1 MNTGLIAARYASALI
16 MYASDHRAG
25 HDLYLMMKRI
35 SGFFTLEAELEKTF
49 CNRMISR
56 EKRKEL
62 FLDMFP
68 NYPRESLQVLSGF
81 LDLLIQQRREH
92 IIRYACL
99 QYIHLYRKKHG
110 ITYGVLTTVVPVDE
124 GTADRIKKLL
134 EPVHPENVELEMKQ
148 DARLLGGF
156 SLRVG
161 MDVWDASLA
170 ARMRK
175 VRKAYGLTDNNQ
187 T

>member
-1 MNTGLIAARYASALI
+1 
-16 MYASDHRAG
+16 
-25 HDLYLMMKRI
+25 
-35 SGFFTLEAELEKTF
+35 
-49 CNRMISR
+49 
-56 EKRKEL
+56 
-62 FLDMFP
+62 
-68 NYPRESLQVLSGF
+68 
-81 LDLLIQQRREH
+81 
-92 IIRYACL
+92 
-99 QYIHLYRKKHG
+99 
-110 ITYGVLTTVVPVDE
+110 
-124 GTADRIKKLL
+124 
-134 EPVHPENVELEMKQ
+134 MKQ